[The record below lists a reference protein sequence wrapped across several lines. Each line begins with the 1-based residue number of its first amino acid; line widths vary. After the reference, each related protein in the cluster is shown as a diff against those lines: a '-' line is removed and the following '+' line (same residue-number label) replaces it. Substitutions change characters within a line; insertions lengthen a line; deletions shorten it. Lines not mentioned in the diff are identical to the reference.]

1 VNKVILCGNLG
12 ADPELKYTPSNQAL
26 LRLRLATTEK
36 WKDKGGELQ
45 EKTAWH
51 TVVVWGARAEALAK
65 FLTKGH
71 RLLVE
76 GSLEYREWEADD
88 GSKRHAVDVRA
99 IDIEVCGGGERR
111 EQPQRQEQPKASAPK
126 KSAADYEDF

>member
-1 VNKVILCGNLG
+1 MNKVILCGNLG

-51 TVVVWGARAEALAK
+51 TVVVWGPRAEALSK
-65 FLTKGH
+65 FLAKGH

-111 EQPQRQEQPKASAPK
+111 EQPQRQEPKPASAPK

>member
-88 GSKRHAVDVRA
+88 GSKRSACDIRA
-99 IDIEVCGGGERR
+99 LDIEVCGGGEKR
-111 EQPQRQEQPKASAPK
+111 EQAQRQEQPKASAPK

>member
-26 LRLRLATTEK
+26 LRLRLATAEK
-36 WKDKGGELQ
+36 WKDKEGVLP

-51 TVVVWGARAEALAK
+51 TVVVWGPRAEALSK
-65 FLTKGH
+65 FLAKGH

>member
-26 LRLRLATTEK
+26 LRLRLATAEK
-36 WKDKGGELQ
+36 WKDKEGVLQ

-51 TVVVWGARAEALAK
+51 TVVVWGPRAEALSK
-65 FLTKGH
+65 FLAKGH

-111 EQPQRQEQPKASAPK
+111 EQPQRQEPKPASAPK